1 MEVARLIGCA
11 GTVGAHRVGAMEHG
25 NFGEEE
31 RAMAARDEFQQE
43 VLRLLRGGYSVDY
56 IAARLS
62 STHGKVFGIK
72 KRFGLV
78 SGRDS
83 YRASKLKCIH
93 KPEGALEYVDDVRIL
108 RGPDTEAGEATYI
121 ASVNEDTII
130 GLTCGTVA
138 GAINSVMCKVKE
150 PRLSP

>member
-1 MEVARLIGCA
+1 MSVSQFIGCS
-11 GTVGAHRVGAMEHG
+11 GTIGAHRVGAMEHG
-25 NFGEEE
+25 HFGEEE
-31 RAMAARDEFQQE
+31 RVMALRDEFQQE
-43 VLRLLRGGYSVDY
+43 VLRLLRVGYSVDY

-78 SGRDS
+78 GGRDS
-83 YRASKLKCIH
+83 YGASKLKCIH
-93 KPEGALEYVDDVRIL
+93 KPEGALEYVDDVRIM

-121 ASVNEDTII
+121 VSVNEDSIV